1 MLIKYV
7 FNLTLVILLMTFNVA
22 HAEKN
27 PIEQLKSFLAT
38 TSSLTADFKQV
49 TVDENGQ
56 ASQTSHGMFYLSRP
70 GKFRWSYKKPFTQEI
85 ISNKGK
91 VWFYDAD
98 LEQVTIKKMDDSL
111 GSTPALLLSGDI
123 ALEENFNLQQ
133 QGVDKNLNWIKL
145 SPKNEESGFNYIL
158 IGLEGNVLGGMEL
171 SDNFGQ
177 LTRIYFSNLKIN
189 PSIDN
194 TIFDF
199 IAPEGV
205 DVFEN

>member
-1 MLIKYV
+1 
-7 FNLTLVILLMTFNVA
+7 VA